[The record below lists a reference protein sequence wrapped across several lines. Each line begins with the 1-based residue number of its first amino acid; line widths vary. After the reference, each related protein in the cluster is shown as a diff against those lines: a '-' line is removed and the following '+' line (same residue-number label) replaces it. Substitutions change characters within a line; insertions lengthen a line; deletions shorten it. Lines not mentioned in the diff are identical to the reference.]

1 MNALIDRVP
10 GRGTTVALTAIGLAW
25 LMVFL
30 VHGYWAFKLATVLIL
45 ALAVRGLQLLIGS
58 SGQISLGHGAF
69 FGLGAYAAGVL
80 MSQGWL
86 TPYLTVPAAAL
97 VCGVLGFLFG
107 LPAVRLAGPYL
118 ALATFALS
126 LAFPQLLKHPLFEGW
141 TGGVSGLSLD
151 PVTVPFG
158 ITWLHDDQWA
168 LLMTIVWVVIV
179 YSALHRLVCG
189 PTGLAWISLRDHP
202 TAATAVGVDV
212 RRWKAIAFGVSA
224 ATVGAAGALNTALT
238 SFVSP
243 DSFTVF
249 LSLSLLVG
257 VAISGPTSIVGTGVA
272 AVFLSFAPDVMEKV
286 SRELTGVLY
295 GVVMLAIV
303 FVVPALN
310 QWRRHAALKRRA
322 DTAAP
327 APAPAPAP
335 LAAAPEQAR

>member
-1 MNALIDRVP
+1 
-10 GRGTTVALTAIGLAW
+10 
-25 LMVFL
+25 
-30 VHGYWAFKLATVLIL
+30 
-45 ALAVRGLQLLIGS
+45 
-58 SGQISLGHGAF
+58 
-69 FGLGAYAAGVL
+69 
-80 MSQGWL
+80 
-86 TPYLTVPAAAL
+86 
-97 VCGVLGFLFG
+97 
-107 LPAVRLAGPYL
+107 
-118 ALATFALS
+118 
-126 LAFPQLLKHPLFEGW
+126 
-141 TGGVSGLSLD
+141 
-151 PVTVPFG
+151 
-158 ITWLHDDQWA
+158 
-168 LLMTIVWVVIV
+168 
-179 YSALHRLVCG
+179 
-189 PTGLAWISLRDHP
+189 
-202 TAATAVGVDV
+202 VDV

-327 APAPAPAP
+327 APAPAP